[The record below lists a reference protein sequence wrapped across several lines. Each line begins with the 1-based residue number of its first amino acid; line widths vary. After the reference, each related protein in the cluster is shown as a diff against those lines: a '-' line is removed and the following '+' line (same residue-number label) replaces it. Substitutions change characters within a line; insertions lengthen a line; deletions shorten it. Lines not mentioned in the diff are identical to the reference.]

1 MLIKLPIR
9 RGKNI
14 ILGIC
19 KNKRFLTLIRIRF
32 YKTLKNHKKKQ
43 LNTFRL
49 GIVYIIILYTLKFKY
64 LWDLICFYAEQ
75 YFNYIMFNGYLLE
88 H

>member
-1 MLIKLPIR
+1 MPR
-9 RGKNI
+9 NR
-14 ILGIC
+14 
-19 KNKRFLTLIRIRF
+19 
-32 YKTLKNHKKKQ
+32 KKKQ
-43 LNTFRL
+43 LNAFRPVL
-49 GIVYIIILYTLKFKY
+49 VYIIILYILEFKY

>member
-1 MLIKLPIR
+1 MKV
-9 RGKNI
+9 
-14 ILGIC
+14 
-19 KNKRFLTLIRIRF
+19 FLTLISII
-32 YKTLKNHKKKQ
+32 YLYIYINAEKPKKKQ
-43 LNTFRL
+43 LNAFRPVL
-49 GIVYIIILYTLKFKY
+49 VYIIILYILEFKY